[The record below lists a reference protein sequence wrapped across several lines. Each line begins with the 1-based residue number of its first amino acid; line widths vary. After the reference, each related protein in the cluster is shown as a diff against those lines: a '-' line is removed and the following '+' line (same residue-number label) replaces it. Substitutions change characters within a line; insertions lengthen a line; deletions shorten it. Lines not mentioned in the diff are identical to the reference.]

1 MTLHRDGSHTCRAFR
16 RQGAGR
22 SSRQRYIGTFA
33 RRPRRCQLALPAPSS
48 SCKHLMLLW
57 REFGPAFCRVFNR
70 SSPGENAK
78 SPGVLL
84 FPGKK
89 QLLNSGC
96 WLLDRLAQLRA
107 APHLVCALSSRL
119 HPPGSAGQGAKQP
132 AARQHLQ
139 PLQSTQLALPTT
151 TADLHTRDRFFP
163 LDRHPAQ
170 PPRLR
175 TKQKQELGNYM
186 VLNGAALMRFFF
198 MTSAG
203 NCLCSVL
210 CWSK

>member
-1 MTLHRDGSHTCRAFR
+1 MVQH
-16 RQGAGR
+16 
-22 SSRQRYIGTFA
+22 
-33 RRPRRCQLALPAPSS
+33 LAEYSTDHPL
-48 SCKHLMLLW
+48 
-57 REFGPAFCRVFNR
+57 
-70 SSPGENAK
+70 GENAK

-84 FPGKK
+84 SLGKK

-96 WLLDRLAQLRA
+96 WLLDSSKP
-107 APHLVCALSSRL
+107 PHISPALSSQL
-119 HPPGSAGQGAKQP
+119 HPPGLAGQGAKQT

-139 PLQSTQLALPTT
+139 PPAEH
-151 TADLHTRDRFFP
+151 TARPPHRDCCSSHQRQIFP
-163 LDRHPAQ
+163 LDRQPAQ
-170 PPRLR
+170 PPGLR

-186 VLNGAALMRFFF
+186 VLNGVGLMRFFFF